1 MVKNLSLFVFNNLK
15 SHLLHIVWKAPFFKA
30 QDRFLTFHCISLI
43 YYILLHFIKFIILYR
58 FHKSKEGKNK
68 LACEVQNVNV
78 KTFSVYGNYG
88 QLQFNIILPK
98 PQDVIS
104 FQGRSY
110 VHKPYLAVPHQ
121 NKTYKNNFLMRV
133 GSQNQKFGCIFGL
146 KVIIFTK

>member
-1 MVKNLSLFVFNNLK
+1 M
-15 SHLLHIVWKAPFFKA
+15 
-30 QDRFLTFHCISLI
+30 
-43 YYILLHFIKFIILYR
+43 YR

-110 VHKPYLAVPHQ
+110 VHKTYLAVPHQ